1 MQAIVSLLRGIN
13 VGGKHKVRMEDL
25 RALYESLGLRNPVTY
40 IQSGNV
46 VFRSSQKDLKK
57 LATTIERAFEE
68 RYRFRSQIILRTLP
82 ELKEMVQINRFA
94 ARGVEPNKNVA
105 IFLSGALETSEIDDV
120 CSCCVLPEEM
130 HADARHLHI
139 YFPNGMGRSKLPMLI
154 EKKLAKLPITGTA
167 RNWNTV
173 LKLIEMAESLPA

>member
-13 VGGKHKVRMEDL
+13 VGGKHKVAMEDL
-25 RALYESLGLRNPVTY
+25 RALYESRGLRSVVTY

-46 VFRSSQKDLKK
+46 VFRSPHKDLTK
-57 LATTIERAFEE
+57 LSLALERAFEE
-68 RYRFRSQIILRTLP
+68 RYGFRSENVLRTLP
-82 ELKEMVQINRFA
+82 ELKQLTEVNRFA

-105 IFLSGALETSEIDDV
+105 IFLTGVLEKNQIADI

-130 HADARHLHI
+130 HADPRHLHC
-139 YFPNGMGRSKLPMLI
+139 YFPDGMGRSKLPILLG
-154 EKKLAKLPITGTA
+154 KKLSKLGITGTA

-173 LKLIEMAESLPA
+173 LKLIEIAESFPA

>member
-46 VFRSSQKDLKK
+46 VFRSSQKDLRK
-57 LATTIERAFEE
+57 LTAVMERAFED
-68 RYRFRSQIILRTLP
+68 RYGFRSQIVLRSLSDLKTLAQ
-82 ELKEMVQINRFA
+82 VNRFA
-94 ARGVEPNKNVA
+94 ARGVEPNRNVA
-105 IFLSGALETSEIDDV
+105 IFLTKALENSQIDDI
-120 CSCCVLPEEM
+120 CSCCAPPEEM
-130 HADARHLHI
+130 HADSLHLHC
-139 YFPNGMGRSKLPMLI
+139 YFPNGMGRSKLPVLI
-154 EKKLAKLPITGTA
+154 EKKLVKLGVAGTA

-173 LKLIEMAESLPA
+173 LKLIEIAESLPA